1 MNMQVLLKQAQK
13 MQKDLGKAEAEL
25 RNKEYTAS
33 TGGGAIQ
40 VTVKGS
46 MELTTISIQDEMLQA
61 EAKEDLQ
68 ELLVHTI
75 NDALQQAITDKENRM
90 KQMTGGVKMPGG
102 F

>member
-1 MNMQVLLKQAQK
+1 MNMQALLKQAQK
-13 MQKDLGKAEAEL
+13 MQKDLGKAEEEL
-25 RNKEYTAS
+25 RHKEYTAS

-40 VTVKGS
+40 VTVKGT
-46 MELTTISIQDEMLQA
+46 MELTAISIQDEMLQA